1 MSTLPLEL
9 LSNLRILGNWEISKK
24 SLKTFQL
31 MASPQPVIKRPNFDS
46 PARKFVAKHSKETP
60 NLLNFVNLSTMPCL

>member
-1 MSTLPLEL
+1 
-9 LSNLRILGNWEISKK
+9 
-24 SLKTFQL
+24 